1 MRKVIYTA
9 IEQALTG
16 IVDADG
22 KRIIRHIDLYNHQLD
37 YAEEEQPFRTPAVLV
52 EFGVIRWQPMPHG
65 VREARVEVSLHVVTD
80 SRAGRWKKVIEVFE
94 LLDTIH
100 ARLYGLRCNGRKRT
114 MDILTLEQ
122 SVTDTDFDELRDD
135 VETYTCHV
143 TDRSAY
149 RQQTTDG
156 RTMNV
161 KVEVESRL
169 KQSLNGD

>member
-16 IVDADG
+16 ITDADG
-22 KRIIRHIDLYNHQLD
+22 KRVIRHIDLYNHQLN

-65 VREARVEVSLHVVTD
+65 VREATVEVSLHVVTD
-80 SRAGRWKKVIEVFE
+80 SRVGKWKKVIEVFG

-100 ARLYGLRCNGRKRT
+100 AWLYGLRCDGRERT

-149 RQQTTDG
+149 LQQTANG
-156 RTMNV
+156 RTMSVQV
-161 KVEVESRL
+161 KVENRL
-169 KQSLNGD
+169 KQPLNGG